1 MVISENNKKIIYS
14 LLVFPFPV
22 TGIPILVYILP
33 FYASNYNLGLSLVGL
48 IFFAGRIIDVFTD
61 PIMGALVDRYPSKFG
76 KHKHWIFLSLPVLC
90 LSAYFLFFPQD
101 EFISGWYLFIALFT
115 LYSGFT
121 LANIAQLSWA
131 SFIAPEYDERTKL
144 LTLREIIAIIATLI
158 VISIP
163 AVIEIYE
170 GSFLLKINA
179 IGVFALIGIP
189 LTIFLGLFF
198 LDDKRTASNY
208 DNPLKSFKRF
218 FKNKTLNRLV
228 LASVLLAFAQSL
240 TGGLFVIFMDSILE
254 LGDYASRAIFVNFT
268 FAVIGIFLWRYI
280 GLKFTKHFAAS
291 LCLLYAGI
299 LFLLQFFVVLYI
311 SDASESV
318 KAGVLFFVLAMYGI
332 SFSGAAPLI
341 ISMVADVS
349 DAEQAESDVNKS
361 GAMFAYYTTIT
372 KVGYTLAV
380 AFPYIFLESV
390 IGFDIT
396 LGSDNSQFTKNTLL
410 YMYHFIPVM
419 CFFLA
424 SYLLSKHNI
433 SREAHSTIKEN
444 IS

>member
-61 PIMGALVDRYPSKFG
+61 PIMGALVDRYPSRFG

-179 IGVFALIGIP
+179 IGVFALVGIP

-311 SDASESV
+311 LS
-318 KAGVLFFVLAMYGI
+318 
-332 SFSGAAPLI
+332 LI
-341 ISMVADVS
+341 HI
-349 DAEQAESDVNKS
+349 
-361 GAMFAYYTTIT
+361 
-372 KVGYTLAV
+372 
-380 AFPYIFLESV
+380 
-390 IGFDIT
+390 
-396 LGSDNSQFTKNTLL
+396 
-410 YMYHFIPVM
+410 
-419 CFFLA
+419 
-424 SYLLSKHNI
+424 
-433 SREAHSTIKEN
+433 
-444 IS
+444 

>member
-1 MVISENNKKIIYS
+1 MVISENTKKIIYS
-14 LLVFPFPV
+14 SLVFPFPV

-61 PIMGALVDRYPSKFG
+61 PIMGALVDRYPSRFG

-101 EFISGWYLFIALFT
+101 EFISGWYLFIALFS

-179 IGVFALIGIP
+179 IGIFALIGIP

-198 LDDKRTASNY
+198 LDDKRTSSNY

-228 LASVLLAFAQSL
+228 LASV
-240 TGGLFVIFMDSILE
+240 ILE

-268 FAVIGIFLWRYI
+268 FAVIGIFFWRHI
-280 GLKFTKHFAAS
+280 GLKYTKHYAAS

-299 LFLLQFFVVLYI
+299 LFLLQFFVVLI
-311 SDASESV
+311 IADASETV
-318 KAGVLFFVLAMYGI
+318 KAGVLFFVLAVYGI
-332 SFSGAAPLI
+332 SFSGATPLI
-341 ISMVADVS
+341 ISMIADVS
-349 DAEQAESDVNKS
+349 DAEQAESDINKS
-361 GAMFAYYTTIT
+361 GAMFAYYTTLT
-372 KVGYTLAV
+372 KVGFTFAV

-396 LGSDNSQFTKNTLL
+396 LGSDNTEYTKNTLL
-410 YMYHFIPVM
+410 YMYHFIPVI

-433 SREAHSTIKEN
+433 SREAHTEIKEN

>member
-1 MVISENNKKIIYS
+1 MTISENTKKFIYS

-33 FYASNYNLGLSLVGL
+33 FYASSFNLGLSLVGL

-61 PIMGALVDRYPSKFG
+61 PIMGALVDRYPSKYG
-76 KHKHWIFLSLPVLC
+76 KHKHWIFLSLPVLSI
-90 LSAYFLFFPQD
+90 SAYFLFFPQD
-101 EFISGWYLFIALFT
+101 QFISGWYLFFALFA

-131 SFIAPEYDERTKL
+131 SFIAPDYDERIRL
-144 LTLREIIAIIATLI
+144 LTLREIVAIVATLI

-179 IGVFALIGIP
+179 IGIFALIGIP
-189 LTIFLGLFF
+189 FTIFLGLFF
-198 LDDKRTASNY
+198 LKDKKSSSNY

-254 LGDYASRAIFVNFT
+254 LSDYASRAIFINFT
-268 FAVIGIFLWRYI
+268 FAVLGIFLWRNI
-280 GLKFTKHFAAS
+280 GLRYTKHFAAS

-299 LFLLQFFVVLYI
+299 LFLIQLFIVLLI
-311 SDASESV
+311 ADASESV

-332 SFSGAAPLI
+332 SFSGASPLI

-349 DAEQAESDVNKS
+349 DAEHAESDVNKS

-380 AFPYIFLESV
+380 AVPYIFLETV
-390 IGFDIT
+390 IGFDIN
-396 LGSDNSQFTKNTLL
+396 LGPENSIFTKNILL
-410 YMYHFIPVM
+410 YLYHLVPVV
-419 CFFLA
+419 CFFGA
-424 SYLLSKHNI
+424 SFLLSKHNI
-433 SREAHSTIKEN
+433 SRESHSEIKEN

>member
-1 MVISENNKKIIYS
+1 MTISENTKKFIYS

-33 FYASNYNLGLSLVGL
+33 FYASSFNLGLSLVGL

-61 PIMGALVDRYPSKFG
+61 PIMGALVDRYPSKYG
-76 KHKHWIFLSLPVLC
+76 KHKHWIFLSLPVLSI
-90 LSAYFLFFPQD
+90 SAYFLFFPQD
-101 EFISGWYLFIALFT
+101 QFISGWYLFFALFA

-131 SFIAPEYDERTKL
+131 SFIAPDYDERTKL
-144 LTLREIIAIIATLI
+144 LTLREIVAIVATLI

-179 IGVFALIGIP
+179 IGIFALIGIP
-189 LTIFLGLFF
+189 ITIFLGLFF
-198 LDDKRTASNY
+198 LKDKKSSSNY

-254 LGDYASRAIFVNFT
+254 LSDYASRAIFINFT
-268 FAVIGIFLWRYI
+268 FAVLGIFLWRNI
-280 GLKFTKHFAAS
+280 GLRYTKHFAAS

-299 LFLLQFFVVLYI
+299 LFLIQLFIVLLI
-311 SDASESV
+311 ADASESV

-332 SFSGAAPLI
+332 SFSGASPLI

-349 DAEQAESDVNKS
+349 DAEHAESDVNKS

-380 AFPYIFLESV
+380 AVPYIFLESV
-390 IGFDIT
+390 IGFDIN
-396 LGSDNSQFTKNTLL
+396 LGPENSIFTKNILL
-410 YMYHFIPVM
+410 YLYHLVPVV
-419 CFFLA
+419 CFFGA
-424 SYLLSKHNI
+424 SFLLSKHNI
-433 SREAHSTIKEN
+433 SRESHSEIKEN

>member
-1 MVISENNKKIIYS
+1 MTISENTKKFIYS

-33 FYASNYNLGLSLVGL
+33 FYASSFNLGLSLVGL

-61 PIMGALVDRYPSKFG
+61 PIMGALVDRYPSKYG
-76 KHKHWIFLSLPVLC
+76 KHKHWIFLSLPVLSI
-90 LSAYFLFFPQD
+90 SAYFLFFPQD
-101 EFISGWYLFIALFT
+101 QFISGWYLFFALFA

-131 SFIAPEYDERTKL
+131 SFIAPDYDERTKL
-144 LTLREIIAIIATLI
+144 LTLREIVAIIATLI

-179 IGVFALIGIP
+179 IGIFALIGIP
-189 LTIFLGLFF
+189 ITIFLGLFF
-198 LDDKRTASNY
+198 LKDKKSSSNY

-254 LGDYASRAIFVNFT
+254 LSDYASRAIFINFT
-268 FAVIGIFLWRYI
+268 FAVLGIFLWRNI
-280 GLKFTKHFAAS
+280 GLRYTKHFAAS

-299 LFLLQFFVVLYI
+299 LFLIQLFIVLLI
-311 SDASESV
+311 ADASESV

-332 SFSGAAPLI
+332 SFSGASPLI

-349 DAEQAESDVNKS
+349 DAEHAESDVNKS

-380 AFPYIFLESV
+380 AVPYIFLESV
-390 IGFDIT
+390 IGFDIN
-396 LGSDNSQFTKNTLL
+396 LGPENSIFTKNILL
-410 YMYHFIPVM
+410 YLYHLVPVV
-419 CFFLA
+419 CFFGA
-424 SYLLSKHNI
+424 SFLLSKHNI
-433 SREAHSTIKEN
+433 SRESHSEIKEN

>member
-1 MVISENNKKIIYS
+1 MTISENTKKFIYS

-33 FYASNYNLGLSLVGL
+33 FYASSFNLGLSLVGL

-61 PIMGALVDRYPSKFG
+61 PIMGALVDRYPSKYG
-76 KHKHWIFLSLPVLC
+76 KHKHWIFLSLPVLSI
-90 LSAYFLFFPQD
+90 SAYFLFFPQD
-101 EFISGWYLFIALFT
+101 QFISGWDLFFALFA

-131 SFIAPEYDERTKL
+131 SFIAPDYDERTKL
-144 LTLREIIAIIATLI
+144 LTLREIVAIVATLI

-179 IGVFALIGIP
+179 IGIFALIGIP
-189 LTIFLGLFF
+189 FTIFLGLFF
-198 LDDKRTASNY
+198 LKDKKSSSNY

-228 LASVLLAFAQSL
+228 FASVLLAFAQSL

-254 LGDYASRAIFVNFT
+254 LSDYASRAIFINFT
-268 FAVIGIFLWRYI
+268 FAVLGIFLWRNI
-280 GLKFTKHFAAS
+280 GLRYTKHFAAS

-299 LFLLQFFVVLYI
+299 LFLIQLFIVLLI
-311 SDASESV
+311 ADASESV
-318 KAGVLFFVLAMYGI
+318 KAGVLFFILAMYGI
-332 SFSGAAPLI
+332 SFSGASPLI

-349 DAEQAESDVNKS
+349 DAEHAESDVNKS

-380 AFPYIFLESV
+380 AVPYIFLESV
-390 IGFDIT
+390 IGFDIN
-396 LGSDNSQFTKNTLL
+396 LGPENSIFTKNILL
-410 YMYHFIPVM
+410 YLYHLVPVV
-419 CFFLA
+419 CFFGA
-424 SYLLSKHNI
+424 SFLLSKHNI
-433 SREAHSTIKEN
+433 SRESHSEIKEN

>member
-1 MVISENNKKIIYS
+1 MTISENTKKFIYS

-33 FYASNYNLGLSLVGL
+33 FYASSFNLGLSLVGL

-61 PIMGALVDRYPSKFG
+61 PVMGALVDRYPSKYG
-76 KHKHWIFLSLPVLC
+76 KHKHWIFLSLPVLSI
-90 LSAYFLFFPQD
+90 SAYFLFFPQD
-101 EFISGWYLFIALFT
+101 QFISGWDLFFALFV

-131 SFIAPEYDERTKL
+131 SFIAPDYDERTKL

-163 AVIEIYE
+163 AIIEIYE

-198 LDDKRTASNY
+198 LKDKKSSSNY

-240 TGGLFVIFMDSILE
+240 TGGLFVIFMNSILE
-254 LGDYASRAIFVNFT
+254 LSDYASRAIFINFT
-268 FAVIGIFLWRYI
+268 FAVLGIFLWRNI
-280 GLKFTKHFAAS
+280 GLRYTKHFAAS
-291 LCLLYAGI
+291 LCLLYAGT
-299 LFLLQFFVVLYI
+299 LFLIQLFVVLLI
-311 SDASESV
+311 VDAGENIKV
-318 KAGVLFFVLAMYGI
+318 GVLFFILAMYGI
-332 SFSGAAPLI
+332 SFSGASPLI

-349 DAEQAESDVNKS
+349 DAEHAESDVNKS

-380 AFPYIFLESV
+380 AVPYIFLESV
-390 IGFDIT
+390 IGFDIN
-396 LGSDNSQFTKNTLL
+396 LGPENTIFTKNILL
-410 YMYHFIPVM
+410 YLYHLVPVI
-419 CFFLA
+419 CFFGA
-424 SYLLSKHNI
+424 SFLLSKHNI
-433 SREAHSTIKEN
+433 SRESHSKIKEN
-444 IS
+444 II

>member
-1 MVISENNKKIIYS
+1 MTISENTKKFIYS

-33 FYASNYNLGLSLVGL
+33 FYASSFNLGLSLVGL

-61 PIMGALVDRYPSKFG
+61 PIMGALVDRYPSKYG
-76 KHKHWIFLSLPVLC
+76 KHKHWIFLSLPVLSI
-90 LSAYFLFFPQD
+90 SAYFLFFPQD
-101 EFISGWYLFIALFT
+101 QFISGWYLFFALFA

-131 SFIAPEYDERTKL
+131 SFIAPDYDERTKL
-144 LTLREIIAIIATLI
+144 LTLREIVAIVATLI

-179 IGVFALIGIP
+179 IGIFALIGIP
-189 LTIFLGLFF
+189 ITIFLGLFF
-198 LDDKRTASNY
+198 LKDKKSSSNY

-254 LGDYASRAIFVNFT
+254 LSDYASRAIFINFT
-268 FAVIGIFLWRYI
+268 FAVLGIFLWRNI
-280 GLKFTKHFAAS
+280 GLRYTKHFAAS

-299 LFLLQFFVVLYI
+299 LFLIQLFIVLLI
-311 SDASESV
+311 ADASESV

-332 SFSGAAPLI
+332 SFSGASPLI

-349 DAEQAESDVNKS
+349 DAEHAESDVNKS

-380 AFPYIFLESV
+380 AVPYIFLETV
-390 IGFDIT
+390 IGFDIN
-396 LGSDNSQFTKNTLL
+396 LGPENSIFTKNILL
-410 YMYHFIPVM
+410 YLYHLVPVV
-419 CFFLA
+419 CFFGA
-424 SYLLSKHNI
+424 SFLLSKHNI
-433 SREAHSTIKEN
+433 SRESHSEIKEN